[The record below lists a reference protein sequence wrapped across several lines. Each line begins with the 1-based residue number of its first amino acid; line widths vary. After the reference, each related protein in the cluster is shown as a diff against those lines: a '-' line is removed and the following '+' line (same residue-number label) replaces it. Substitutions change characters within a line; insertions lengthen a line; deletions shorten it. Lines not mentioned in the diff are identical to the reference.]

1 MCPNNAPTPNT
12 TNCAQSWWLFKQAFI
27 EEETMDAQE
36 SWGLGVVTVNK
47 STIGLTMSFLYYS
60 CVFSGMLLLLLLD
73 ILAIEFGFSMKAM

>member
-1 MCPNNAPTPNT
+1 
-12 TNCAQSWWLFKQAFI
+12 
-27 EEETMDAQE
+27 MDAQE